1 MPNNRVLLIAEAGV
15 NHNGQLDLA
24 LQLVDAA
31 RAAGADAVKFQTF
44 RAEDLALP
52 GTATAAYQQGA
63 TGETDQFAMLRK
75 LELSAE
81 QHRIIATHCAR
92 VGIEF
97 MSTPF
102 SEDAVD
108 LLVSLGVR
116 RLKISSGEI
125 VNRPLLAKAAATGL
139 PLILSTGMA
148 TLEEVKQAIGWVR
161 AAWALYGSPL
171 CEDTPDPAAGPPQGG
186 VSPLG
191 GQRGQ
196 STSVGAS
203 ALTLLQ
209 CTSAYPAPDEALNL
223 RAIAT
228 LGTETGLPTGYS
240 DHSLGNAAALAAVA
254 LGACVIEKHITLDRK
269 LPGPDHRASSEP
281 AEFAA
286 LARDIR
292 RIEAMLGDGIKAPR
306 PDEIDVRAVAR
317 RSVVLATALP
327 AGTVLRREHLQL
339 RRPASGI
346 PAAEFDTVIG
356 QRLRT
361 DAPAG
366 TVLQWAHLKDEV
378 GA

>member
-1 MPNNRVLLIAEAGV
+1 MPSDRVFLIAEAGV

-24 LQLVDAA
+24 LELVDAA
-31 RAAGADAVKFQTF
+31 KASGADAVKFQTF

-52 GTATAAYQQGA
+52 GAATAAYQQGA

-81 QHRIIATHCAR
+81 QHQIIAAHCAR

-102 SEDAVD
+102 SEAAVD
-108 LLVSLGVR
+108 LLVGLGVR

-148 TLEEVKQAIGWVR
+148 TLDEVKQAVGWVQ
-161 AAWALYGSPL
+161 AAW
-171 CEDTPDPAAGPPQGG
+171 
-186 VSPLG
+186 
-191 GQRGQ
+191 GQEQ
-196 STSVGAS
+196 S
-203 ALTLLQ
+203 LTLLQ
-209 CTSAYPAPDEALNL
+209 CTSAYPAPDDALNL

-228 LGTETGLPTGYS
+228 LRTETGLPTGYS
-240 DHSLGNAAALAAVA
+240 DHSLGNTAALAAVA
-254 LGACVIEKHITLDRK
+254 LGACVIEKHLTLDRN

-286 LARDIR
+286 LAQDIR

-346 PAAEFDTVIG
+346 PAAELDAVIG
-356 QRLRT
+356 QRLRA
-361 DAPAG
+361 DAAAG
-366 TVLQWAHLKDEV
+366 AVLQWENLQGGDSA
-378 GA
+378 

>member
-1 MPNNRVLLIAEAGV
+1 MNLTSAMPRDRVFLIAEAGV

-31 RAAGADAVKFQTF
+31 RQAGADAVKFQTF

-81 QHRIIATHCAR
+81 QHRIIATHCER

-108 LLVSLGVR
+108 LLTSLGVR
-116 RLKISSGEI
+116 RLKLSSGEI
-125 VNRPLLAKAAATGL
+125 VNRPLLVKAAATGL

-148 TLEEVKQAIGWVR
+148 TLAEVRQAVGWVR
-161 AAWALYGSPL
+161 VAWAERGG
-171 CEDTPDPAAGPPQGG
+171 DTP
-186 VSPLG
+186 
-191 GQRGQ
+191 
-196 STSVGAS
+196 

-209 CTSAYPAPDEALNL
+209 CTSAYPAPDDALNL

-228 LGTETGLPTGYS
+228 LRDETGLPTGYS
-240 DHSLGNAAALAAVA
+240 DHSLGNVAALAAVA
-254 LGACVIEKHITLDRK
+254 LGACVIEKHITLDRA
-269 LPGPDHRASSEP
+269 LPGPDHKASSEP

-306 PDEIDVRAVAR
+306 PDEIDVLKVAR

-327 AGTVLRREHLQL
+327 AGTVLQREHLQL

-346 PAAEFDTVIG
+346 PAADLDNVIG
-356 QRLRT
+356 RRLLT
-361 DAPAG
+361 DAAAG
-366 TVLQWAHLKDEV
+366 TVLQWAHLER
-378 GA
+378 